1 MPITASK
8 ANGILQL
15 KETYNFD
22 RVVTF
27 GDAINDVPMFQ
38 ISDECYAMDT
48 ACKELKSI
56 ATKVILS
63 NNQDGVA
70 LFLQE
75 KFNS

>member
-1 MPITASK
+1 M
-8 ANGILQL
+8 L

-38 ISDECYAMDT
+38 ISDECYAMDN
-48 ACKELKSI
+48 ACEELKSI
-56 ATKVILS
+56 ATKVILG

>member
-1 MPITASK
+1 M
-8 ANGILQL
+8 
-15 KETYNFD
+15 
-22 RVVTF
+22 TF

-38 ISDECYAMDT
+38 ISDECYAMNN
-48 ACKELKSI
+48 ACEELKSI
-56 ATKVILS
+56 STKVILS

>member
-38 ISDECYAMDT
+38 ISDECYAMDN
-48 ACKELKSI
+48 ACEELKSI